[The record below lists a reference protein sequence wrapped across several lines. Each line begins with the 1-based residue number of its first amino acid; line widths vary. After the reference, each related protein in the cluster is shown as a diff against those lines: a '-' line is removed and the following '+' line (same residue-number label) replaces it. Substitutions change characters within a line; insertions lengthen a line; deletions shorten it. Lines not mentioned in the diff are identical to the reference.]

1 MRNGD
6 SVQFLGE
13 QRVGASTMVA
23 VRVETLKGPVHLCI
37 EDVAWNPEQR
47 FVVMVDGG
55 RLARTWRQELGN
67 EHTGFDWE
75 QPGTWSKDHKYAR
88 ADAELPNDERDPLA
102 LAKVRCELAHVAAP
116 ASGLRRLLGM
126 APPAEPRV
134 DIFLEDGVTRTLWL
148 LRNGARILPM
158 ECRSLDDARR
168 LAQAAGVPDAPVRS
182 VAQLRAELRAPLRR
196 SA

>member
-47 FVVMVDGG
+47 FVVLVDTG
-55 RLARTWRQELGN
+55 RLARSWRQELGN

-75 QPGTWSKDHKYAR
+75 QPSTWSRDHKYAR

-102 LAKVRCELAHVAAP
+102 LAKVRCPLVQVPAP
-116 ASGLRRLLGM
+116 ASGLRRLLGLS
-126 APPAEPRV
+126 PPTEARV
-134 DIFLEDGVTRTLWL
+134 EITLDDGATRTLWMV
-148 LRNGARILPM
+148 RNGARAMPM
-158 ECRSLDDARR
+158 ECRTPEDAQR
-168 LAQAAGVPDAPVRS
+168 LAELAGVPGVPVRS